1 MTCKFSSFK
10 HSTKKSESKFLHRN
24 VKWLIASYKNTE
36 LQFFHHGWHN
46 QLLVFKGN
54 YFCTQSYEG
63 LHISSLKK

>member
-46 QLLVFKGN
+46 QLLAMKVYIF
-54 YFCTQSYEG
+54 
-63 LHISSLKK
+63 LPLKNKIIF